1 MTPTQK
7 FSDFAR
13 RHEYGII
20 LTSWAAALTGSFT
33 YIMRDPYVRASWEWD
48 VQCIDVM
55 YSCSYQSV
63 PQKVCRTPSNP
74 EDRSNNTAQIV
85 QARMWAQGLTIG
97 IIIAAGVLTHSQRAK
112 AYDEEEDHRFR
123 HVVSVYLYARTHPG
137 LLEVYI
143 TRV

>member
-1 MTPTQK
+1 MTTAQK

-63 PQKVCRTPSNP
+63 PQKVCRTASNP
-74 EDRSNNTAQIV
+74 EDHAILIIRRRSSRPVCGHKGSPLA
-85 QARMWAQGLTIG
+85 
-97 IIIAAGVLTHSQRAK
+97 S
-112 AYDEEEDHRFR
+112 
-123 HVVSVYLYARTHPG
+123 
-137 LLEVYI
+137 
-143 TRV
+143 